1 MENALYSQAI
11 KNYLCL
17 QTDDKDLKAYLEILK
32 VSSNRV
38 PADLTKKLNKA
49 IVHCNSTGIK
59 YLLLSIQ
66 LGVTRFEENQN
77 LLNKK
82 IYFKL
87 IKEFE
92 KVPESCRKKV
102 ASALKL
108 NKAYNYKGDL
118 KAFRTWSQRYLE
130 NESDI

>member
-11 KNYLCL
+11 KNYLCF

-49 IVHCNSTGIK
+49 IVNCNSTGIK

-92 KVPESCRKKV
+92 KVPESCRKN
-102 ASALKL
+102 AAGSGT
-108 NKAYNYKGDL
+108 YRGDAQQYGSRIGCPEGSPGGRI
-118 KAFRTWSQRYLE
+118 K
-130 NESDI
+130 